1 MKISLIRIGNS
12 QGIRIPSSVI
22 KQCCFEQELDLTV
35 KNKAM
40 IVTASETVRK
50 DWEKASKKEN
60 EQTPFDEKGEWEW

>member
-12 QGIRIPSSVI
+12 QGIRIPSSII
-22 KQCCFEQELDLTV
+22 KQCGFEQELDLSV

-50 DWEKASKKEN
+50 DWETAAQKEN
-60 EQTPFDEKGEWEW
+60 EQNPFNEKGEWEW